1 MAYLNPP
8 LKYRPAAALSA
19 PRRFQRGLEKV
30 PVKKIQR
37 KLTLKLKHIIL
48 FFLLFVGFFYLL
60 MKACLFLITWEELDV
75 KRAEVLC
82 RLDFVAR
89 DLAPLVEASRLGNL
103 LLLDIAGL
111 QDRIEAHR
119 WVKEAHLRKV
129 FPSTLR
135 IEIEERLPAAVL
147 RVGQANLLIDEEGV
161 MLEQLNAREESPLPL
176 FVDASQFQDYYREK
190 LNLAWACLNSLTPE
204 IREEVE
210 ALDLSQI
217 DSLSLT
223 FRERP
228 TRLVLGTDRFLENI
242 QFFLSSLGRLESDNG
257 PLEYVDLRFDD
268 RIYFKPLAILGQAA
282 RLNSREEVK

>member
-1 MAYLNPP
+1 MAYLIPP
-8 LKYRPAAALSA
+8 LKYPPAPAFSA

-37 KLTLKLKHIIL
+37 KLILKLKHIIL

-60 MKACLFLITWEELDV
+60 MKAYLFLITWEALDV
-75 KRAEVLC
+75 KKTEVLC
-82 RLDFVAR
+82 RLDFVAQ
-89 DLAPLVEASRLGNL
+89 DLAPLVDASRLGNL

-119 WVKEAHLRKV
+119 WVKEARLRKV

-147 RVGQANLLIDEEGV
+147 RVGQANLLINEEGV

-176 FVDASQFQDYYREK
+176 LVDASQFQDYYREK
-190 LNLAWACLNSLTPE
+190 LNLTWACLNSLTPE
-204 IREEVE
+204 IRETVE

-223 FRERP
+223 FKDRP
-228 TRLVLGTDRFLENI
+228 TRLILGTDRFREKI
-242 QFFLSSLGRLESDNG
+242 QFFLSYLDRLESDNG
-257 PLEYVDLRFDD
+257 PLEYVDLRWDD

-282 RLNSREEVK
+282 SLNSHEEVK

>member
-1 MAYLNPP
+1 MATLNPP
-8 LKYRPAAALSA
+8 LKYRPAPAYSTT
-19 PRRFQRGLEKV
+19 RRFQRGLEKV

-37 KLTLKLKHIIL
+37 KLTLRLKHIVL
-48 FFLLFVGFFYLL
+48 FFLLLVGLFYLL
-60 MKACLFLITWEELDV
+60 MKAYLFLITWEELDV
-75 KRAEVLC
+75 RKTEVLC

-103 LLLDIAGL
+103 LVLDIAGL
-111 QDRIEAHR
+111 QARIETHR
-119 WVKEAHLRKV
+119 WVKEARLRKV
-129 FPSTLR
+129 FPSSLR

-147 RVGQANLLIDEEGV
+147 RVGRANLLIDQEGV

-176 FVDASQFQDYYREK
+176 LVDASEFQDYYREK
-190 LNLAWACLNSLTPE
+190 LNLAWACLNSLTAE
-204 IREEVE
+204 IREEVD

-223 FRERP
+223 FKDRS
-228 TRLVLGTDRFLENI
+228 TRLILGADRFLEKTR
-242 QFFLSSLGRLESDNG
+242 FFLNSLARLESDNG

-268 RIYFKPLAILGQAA
+268 RIYFRPLAILGQAA

>member
-1 MAYLNPP
+1 MATLNPP
-8 LKYRPAAALSA
+8 LKYRPAPAYSTT
-19 PRRFQRGLEKV
+19 RRFQRGLEKV

-37 KLTLKLKHIIL
+37 KLTLRLKHIVL
-48 FFLLFVGFFYLL
+48 FFLLLVGLFYLL
-60 MKACLFLITWEELDV
+60 MKAYLFLITWEELDV
-75 KRAEVLC
+75 KKTEVLC

-103 LLLDIAGL
+103 LVLDIAGL
-111 QDRIEAHR
+111 QDRIETHR
-119 WVKEAHLRKV
+119 WVKEARLRKV
-129 FPSTLR
+129 FPSSLR

-147 RVGQANLLIDEEGV
+147 RVGRANLLIDQEGV

-176 FVDASQFQDYYREK
+176 LVDASEFQDYYREK
-190 LNLAWACLNSLTPE
+190 LNLAWACLNSLTAE
-204 IREEVE
+204 IREEVD

-223 FRERP
+223 FKDRS
-228 TRLVLGTDRFLENI
+228 TRLILGADRFLEKT
-242 QFFLSSLGRLESDNG
+242 QFFLNSLARLESDNG

-268 RIYFKPLAILGQAA
+268 RIYFRPLAILGQAA

>member
-1 MAYLNPP
+1 MATLNPP
-8 LKYRPAAALSA
+8 LKYRPAPAYSTT
-19 PRRFQRGLEKV
+19 RRFQRGLEKV

-37 KLTLKLKHIIL
+37 KLTLRLKHIVL
-48 FFLLFVGFFYLL
+48 FFLLLVGLFYLL
-60 MKACLFLITWEELDV
+60 MKAYLFLITWEELDV
-75 KRAEVLC
+75 KRTEVLC

-103 LLLDIAGL
+103 LVLDIAGL
-111 QDRIEAHR
+111 QGRIETHR
-119 WVKEAHLRKV
+119 WVKEARLRKV
-129 FPSTLR
+129 FPSSLR

-147 RVGQANLLIDEEGV
+147 RVGRANLLIDQEGV

-176 FVDASQFQDYYREK
+176 LVDASEFQDYYREK
-190 LNLAWACLNSLTPE
+190 LNLAWACLNSLTAE
-204 IREEVE
+204 IREEVD

-223 FRERP
+223 FKDRS
-228 TRLVLGTDRFLENI
+228 TRLILGADRFLEKTR
-242 QFFLSSLGRLESDNG
+242 FFLNSLARLESDNG

-268 RIYFKPLAILGQAA
+268 RIYFRPLAILGQVA